1 MASLTQD
8 LRFAFRILRR
18 SPAFTSVAVLSLG
31 LGIGA
36 NTAIFTVMDA
46 LLLRNLPVK
55 QPKQLVIFGQGKMSG
70 INDDFPS
77 GKSEL
82 FSQPFYLVVRVQNQ
96 VFSDVAAMESM
107 HADGHARIGGAS
119 AEPEPVKIRL
129 VSGNYFAM
137 LGVGAS
143 VGRVLGPEDDQTRG
157 GHPVAVMSH
166 AFWERRFGRDAG
178 VVGRTLTFNDTAYTI
193 IGVAA
198 REFFGTV
205 VGESQDFWI
214 PHSMQA
220 QAQPWKA
227 DWWRPREQSLW
238 LMGRRKP
245 GVSVAAAQANTNV
258 LYQQWLREI
267 AGASPSPELLQD
279 MRKAQVDLTEAATGF
294 SRLRDRFSHPL
305 EILMVV
311 VGLVLLIACCN
322 IANLLL
328 ARAAGR
334 QREIAVRLALGAE
347 RRRLVR
353 QLLSESL
360 VLAMMGGALGV
371 LIAWWGGQLLV
382 SMVESGPD
390 PLPLDVGPNPR
401 ALLFTFGISLLTG
414 LLFGIAPALRMTGG
428 GVGPALKEGK
438 GTAGRSRSRSRMGQG
453 LVVGQVALALFL
465 MVGAGLFIRTLEKT
479 EQIDVGFDKDKVVLA
494 RLDRDSSRLKGP
506 ALISVS
512 RLQEARVRALPGV
525 KAASFCW
532 MNFNDGRWSTPV
544 WPEGVAHTRANAK
557 SSDGNRVGA
566 QYFEVLGVPIV
577 MGRSFVPQDT
587 QQSNRVAVVNETLA
601 RRLYPEGSPLGR
613 HLWLGG
619 NVEIVGIVKDA
630 KYGSLREKPR
640 GMFFVH
646 NEQEQDSDGYDSLVV
661 RVAGKPEAVMSQ
673 IRAALRSED
682 PNLAITE
689 VTTLGEIVER
699 SLGREKLLAKLA
711 GFFGALAL
719 LLASIGLYGVIAYS
733 VARRRNEI
741 GIRMALGAR
750 PGSVLRMML
759 GESLVVVALGLAV
772 GIPAALACG
781 RLVSSLL
788 YGVKAYDPLTIGG
801 AAALLLAVALAA
813 SFLPARRAALLDPCA
828 ALREE

>member
-1 MASLTQD
+1 MASLAQD

-18 SPAFTSVAVLSLG
+18 SPAFTGVAILSLG
-31 LGIGA
+31 LGISA
-36 NTAIFTVMDA
+36 STAVFTVMDA

-55 QPKQLVIFGQGKMSG
+55 QPKQLVIFGQGRMSG
-70 INDDFPS
+70 ITDSFPN

-82 FSQPFYLVVRVQNQ
+82 FSQPFFQVVRAQNH
-96 VFSDVAAMESM
+96 VFSDVAAMESV
-107 HADGHARIGGAS
+107 HADGRARIGGTS

-129 VSGNYFAM
+129 VSGNYFSL

-143 VGRVLGPEDDQTRG
+143 AGRVLAPDDDRELG

-178 VVGRTLTFNDTAYTI
+178 VVGRTLTFNDTVFII

-214 PHSMQA
+214 PLSMQA
-220 QAQPWKA
+220 QAQPWRS
-227 DWWRPREQSLW
+227 DWWQARTQSLW

-245 GVSVAAAQANTNV
+245 GVSMAEAQANTNV
-258 LYQQWLREI
+258 VFQQWLHEI
-267 AGASPSPELLQD
+267 AGASPSPEQLQD

-294 SRLRDRFSHPL
+294 SRLRDRFSRPL

-360 VLAMMGGALGV
+360 LLALMGGALGV
-371 LIAWWGGQLLV
+371 LIAWWGGPLLV
-382 SMVESGPD
+382 SMVANGPD
-390 PLPLDVGPNPR
+390 PLPLDVGPNSR
-401 ALLFTFGISLLTG
+401 ALLFTFGIALLTG
-414 LLFGIAPALRMTGG
+414 LLFGIAPALRMTDV
-428 GVGPALKEGK
+428 GVGFALKEGK
-438 GTAGRSRSRSRMGQG
+438 GTGRSHSRSRVGQA

-465 MVGAGLFIRTLEKT
+465 MVGAGLFIRTLEKI
-479 EQIDVGFDKDKVVLA
+479 EQIEAGFDKDKVVLA

-512 RLQEARVRALPGV
+512 RLQEARVRTLPGV
-525 KAASFCW
+525 KAASFSW
-532 MNFNDGRWSTPV
+532 LNFNEGQWSSSV
-544 WPEGVAHTRANAK
+544 WPQGVARTRANAK
-557 SSDGNRVGA
+557 SSNGNRVGA
-566 QYFEVLGVPIV
+566 QYFETLGMPIV
-577 MGRSFVPQDT
+577 MGRSFGPQDT
-587 QQSNRVAVVNETLA
+587 PQSQRVAVVNETLA
-601 RRLYPEGSPLGR
+601 QRLYPESSPLGR
-613 HLWLGG
+613 HLSLGG
-619 NVEIVGIVKDA
+619 NEIEIVGIVKDA
-630 KYGSLREKPR
+630 KYTSLREKPR
-640 GMFFVH
+640 GMFYVH
-646 NEQEQDSDGYDSLVV
+646 NEQEQGPEGYESLVV
-661 RVAGKPEAVMSQ
+661 RVTGKPEALMSQ
-673 IRAALRSED
+673 IRATLRTED
-682 PNLAITE
+682 PNLAISE
-689 VTTLGEIVER
+689 VTTLGELVDR

-711 GFFGALAL
+711 GFFGVLAL

-733 VARRRNEI
+733 VALRRNEI

-750 PGSVLRMML
+750 PDSVLRMVL
-759 GESLVVVALGLAV
+759 GESLVVAALGLAV

-781 RLVSSLL
+781 RLLSSLL
-788 YGVKAYDPLTIGG
+788 YGVEAYDPLTIAG
-801 AAALLLAVALAA
+801 AAAVMLAVALAA